1 MPWPS
6 CPPTVP
12 YSDCPFPPPG
22 RFGQLP
28 RFPQYY
34 GQFRLLDAP
43 RGSPCGSTAQFPSA
57 AHFFDTCTQRDGKLR
72 RPGALPR
79 RPRSPILG
87 YTEISQVPGQPL
99 YDVPCSPTPAIRAV
113 LAMTAGA
120 VLPSGSTI
128 PSASAISW
136 ISGLYHTA
144 HLLAVYA
151 SQRRSPGHHARLAPG
166 PLAELWP
173 DGICTRWVVF
183 TIFKS
188 AHRGLLVFVP
198 SFAWR
203 NVDTIVVVWCPQCE
217 VPAPICRARRCA
229 RDRE

>member
-1 MPWPS
+1 MRRA
-6 CPPTVP
+6 VL
-12 YSDCPFPPPG
+12 SDPG
-22 RFGQLP
+22 G
-28 RFPQYY
+28 
-34 GQFRLLDAP
+34 
-43 RGSPCGSTAQFPSA
+43 
-57 AHFFDTCTQRDGKLR
+57 
-72 RPGALPR
+72 PR
-79 RPRSPILG
+79 RPRH
-87 YTEISQVPGQPL
+87 
-99 YDVPCSPTPAIRAV
+99 
-113 LAMTAGA
+113 MTAGA

-151 SQRRSPGHHARLAPG
+151 SQRRSPDVHARLAPG

-188 AHRGLLVFVP
+188 AHRCLLVFVP

-203 NVDTIVVVWCPQCE
+203 NVDTIAVIWDRQCE
-217 VPAPICRARRCA
+217 VPAVALADTPVVAA
-229 RDRE
+229 YAGAAA